1 MAGRV
6 NTKFVIIVS
15 TIVVVLV
22 GGLVLVAQRLSRDAQ
37 EFVAR
42 GEQYLAEGKY
52 DEAVETFQRAVNR
65 SESDPEVIRKYVNA
79 VEQKPADDHVEA
91 TNALQIAR
99 QWTLNIAQINP
110 DSEQTLKDYA
120 DLIQKFIDRTRTG
133 GGQHPFVQYTYQ
145 AALARL
151 EYNDQDKLA
160 RRYRAVYGL
169 LFLNAEQNEEDINR
183 VRDDIHWAYD
193 NYPDDAEVAYG
204 LARWKLFEADR
215 EDRPGGNATRAA
227 QLRDEA
233 VALMKG
239 LIDAE
244 PENPARKLEH
254 LQVLYQ
260 ATRSPDVDQDNP
272 FAAIKPQLDELERQL
287 LTKPEPF
294 EVVST
299 ATQFIKTVYA
309 EDMTVTG
316 DSEAAAGQSQNTN
329 SGVQRA
335 IALLRRAIEAHP
347 EDPRYKLMLGNELK
361 LINEFDQAKTLLED
375 VKGLSTQ
382 GDYLQVLLNYTL
394 KSSAEIEYADLLISL
409 AELSGSDAE
418 RQAMHA
424 EAGKIIDRMVSTGRG
439 EEPRIMLLK
448 GRLALA
454 QNKIREGLLSIDK
467 AADAYDAF
475 SREKAEAILLSARA
489 RAQQGDWGSA
499 AERYEQIL
507 KVNPKVPAV
516 RLTLAGIYI
525 RQRDFVK
532 AQDHLDAV
540 LLDDPANERA
550 MVAQASLHAA
560 QGDID
565 KAIQVYRGL
574 DLPNRPDLA
583 QGLAQLMIQAD
594 RKDQAV
600 AMLRQYFDAD
610 PTNLGILA
618 SLLSAE
624 DNAETRM
631 QLIAASRAAGGDAAT
646 LDRLVQQLDVTTSGD
661 VDKVISNLVE
671 SQTDDPFLRAISRAR
686 LYAQAGQT
694 DKARAELKIAAGLK
708 PDDKSVIDMQFAY
721 ALQDGDLA
729 LAQKLSDK
737 AVQMNLDEA
746 SGKFYL
752 AQLQAKKQDHA
763 AAVASLRAGLAEVP
777 INSEGWRMLGDM
789 HVAMSNDQDAV
800 TAYETALKQKP
811 DNLGAMRGLASI
823 RDRQGRH
830 DEALGMLRLA
840 QKQYPNHTGLR
851 ELYLGYEGRYGDKQS
866 ALKQRRELLQKQPD
880 NTDNERSLAM
890 LLAETGQTDTAVQM
904 IQGLIEKQGQTP
916 LNVVALASVHNAA
929 GDSAR
934 GVQVIKNYIASL
946 GNDAK
951 ASDHLLLARY
961 LFQAGDGP
969 GALTAYQQ
977 AIATESSQREA
988 TRELAALYFSR
999 GSYDRS
1005 VPLYRELHTAFPDED
1020 AVGLRLAD
1028 AMIRTEQ
1035 FDEAADVLDAVEGG
1049 ATEDALRALIAE
1061 SRGDNAEAVR
1071 LVNRAI
1077 EAEPG
1082 RAVYHYER
1090 AALRSR
1096 DPKNN
1101 AEVIQD
1107 LNTALSLDPDHLLS
1121 RRLLVGMYQRQGE
1134 RREALREL
1142 NTMVSRHPDFNEG
1155 RLNLIRM
1162 LVQDGDMTRAKTL
1175 ARAGLERSKPNDP
1188 TWHAVLGDLAMREN
1202 DVTGAI
1208 ASFKKVFEL
1217 SPNPGQLLKL
1227 TTIQIENGK
1236 AADAQALLRENADLV
1251 NPQPMLQAVMGR
1263 ALYATGKTDEA
1274 AQVFTRSAERCT
1286 NLDQFFAVASQIRQD
1301 YTLDET
1307 ASLLQG
1313 LSQPPS
1319 RAWLGLTLA
1328 RLEMADGRTDAAIDR
1343 LRALEPTLGAQDT
1356 AERLALDQVMAP
1368 ALHQAGR
1375 GSEALVY
1382 YQRLLEALPKNP
1394 SVLNNMA
1401 YLLGEDLDRPAE
1413 ALPLAQ
1419 RAAEVEPKN
1428 AQILDTLGWVQ
1439 FKLGQTDEAR
1449 RSLEASI
1456 AEEDLSANHLHLAEL
1471 LIKQGYRA
1479 EARRHLQTA
1488 IDLAEQSNETTILQ
1502 RARELLEQTDE
1513 LTEAS
1518 VTP

>member
-6 NTKFVIIVS
+6 NTKFVVIVS
-15 TIVVVLV
+15 AVVVVLV

-52 DEAVETFQRAVNR
+52 EEAVETFQRAVNR
-65 SESDPEVIRKYVNA
+65 SESDPQVIRKYVDA
-79 VEQKPADDHVEA
+79 VQQKPAADHVEA
-91 TNALQIAR
+91 TNALQLAR

-120 DLIQKFIDRTRTG
+120 DLIEMFIERTRTG

-151 EYNDQDKLA
+151 EYNAQDELA

-169 LFLNAEQNEEDINR
+169 LFLNSEQADDDINR
-183 VRDDIHWAYD
+183 VHDDIQWAYD
-193 NYPDDAEVAYG
+193 TFPGDAEVAYG
-204 LARWKLFEADR
+204 LARWKLFDAGR
-215 EDRPGGNATRAA
+215 EDRPGGDAARAK

-233 VALMKG
+233 VALMQG
-239 LIDAE
+239 LVDAE
-244 PENPARKLEH
+244 PENTNRKLEH

-260 ATRSPDVDQDNP
+260 ATRTPGVEEDDP
-272 FAAIKPQLDELERQL
+272 YAAIKPQLDALERQL
-287 LTKPEPF
+287 LDHPEPF

-299 ATQFIKTVYA
+299 AAQFIKTVYA
-309 EDMTVTG
+309 DDLAAEDDDV
-316 DSEAAAGQSQNTN
+316 ALAGVENPN
-329 SGVQRA
+329 VGVRRA
-335 IALLRRAIEAHP
+335 VALLRRAIEKHP
-347 EDPRYKLMLGNELK
+347 QDPRYKLMLGNELK
-361 LINEFDQAKTLLED
+361 LVNEFDQAKTYLEEI
-375 VKGLSTQ
+375 KGLSTQ
-382 GDYLQVLLNYTL
+382 GNYLDVLLNYTL

-409 AELSGSDAE
+409 AEQGATDEA
-418 RQAMHA
+418 RRAMHA
-424 EAGKIIDRMVSTGRG
+424 EAGKIVDRMIATGRG
-439 EEPRIMLLK
+439 EEPRILLLK

-454 QNKIREGLLSIDK
+454 QNKTREGLLSIDK

-532 AQDHLDAV
+532 AQDHLDAI
-540 LLDDPANERA
+540 LIDDPTHERA
-550 MVAQASLHAA
+550 ITTQASLYAA

-565 KAIQVYRGL
+565 KAIQTYRGL

-583 QGLAQLMIQAD
+583 QGLAQLMIQGD

-600 AMLRQYFDAD
+600 SMLKHYFDAA

-624 DNAETRM
+624 DSPDARM
-631 QLIAASRAAGGDAAT
+631 RLIEASRAAGGDAET
-646 LDRLVQQLDVTTSGD
+646 LDRLTRQLDAAATGD
-661 VDKVISNLVE
+661 VDKTIENLIGDV
-671 SQTDDPFLRAISRAR
+671 TDPFLRAINRAR
-686 LYAQAGQT
+686 LLAQAGENE
-694 DKARAELKIAAGLK
+694 KARAELKVAEGIK
-708 PDDKSVIDMQFAY
+708 PDDKSVIDMKFAY

-729 LAQKLSDK
+729 LAQKLADK
-737 AVQMNLDEA
+737 AVQLNLDEA
-746 SGKFYL
+746 SGKFYQ
-752 AQLQAKKQDHA
+752 AQVQAKKQDHA
-763 AAVASLRAGLAEVP
+763 AAIASLRAGLAEVP

-789 HVAMSNDQDAV
+789 HVAISNDQDAV
-800 TAYETALKQKP
+800 TAYETALRQKP
-811 DNLGAMRGLASI
+811 DNLGAMRGLAAI

-840 QKQYPNHTGLR
+840 QKQYPAHTGLR
-851 ELYLGYEGRYGDKQS
+851 ELYLGYEGRYGDKQA
-866 ALKQRRELLQKQPD
+866 ALKQRRELMEKQPQ
-880 NTDNERSLAM
+880 NTDNERALAM
-890 LLAETGQTDTAVQM
+890 LMAETGQTDAAIQI
-904 IQGLIEKQGQTP
+904 IQGLIDKQGQTP
-916 LNVVALASVHNAA
+916 PNVVALASVYSAA
-929 GDSAR
+929 DDSVR
-934 GVQVIKNYIASL
+934 GTQVIKNYIASL
-946 GNDAK
+946 GTDVK

-961 LFQAGDGP
+961 LFQSGDGP

-977 AIATESSQREA
+977 AIAAESPQREA

-999 GSYDRS
+999 GSYDRA
-1005 VPLYRELHTAFPDED
+1005 VPLYRELHTTFPDED

-1035 FDEAADVLDAVEGG
+1035 FEDAAKVLDGVEGG
-1049 ATEDALRALIAE
+1049 ATEDALRALVAE

-1082 RAVYHYER
+1082 RAVFHYER
-1090 AALRSR
+1090 AALKSA
-1096 DPKNN
+1096 DPKLN

-1107 LNTALSLDPDHLLS
+1107 LNTALGLDPDHLLS

-1142 NTMVSRHPDFNEG
+1142 NTMVTRHPAYNEG
-1155 RLNLIRM
+1155 RMNLIRV
-1162 LVQDGDMTRAKTL
+1162 LVQDGDMTRAKSL
-1175 ARAGLERSKPNDP
+1175 ARAGLEQSKDDDP
-1188 TWHAVLGDLAMREN
+1188 TWHAVLGDLALREN
-1202 DVTGAI
+1202 DTAAAI

-1236 AADAQALLRENADLV
+1236 AADAQALLREHADLV

-1274 AQVFTRSAERCT
+1274 AQVFARSAERCT
-1286 NLDQFFAVASQIRQD
+1286 SLDQFFAVASQVRQD

-1313 LSQPPS
+1313 LSQQPS
-1319 RAWLGLTLA
+1319 RAWLDLTLA
-1328 RLEMADGRTDAAIDR
+1328 RLEMTDGRTDSVIDR
-1343 LRALEPTLGAQDT
+1343 LKALEPTLGAQDT
-1356 AERLALDQVMAP
+1356 AERQALDQVMAP

-1375 GSEALVY
+1375 ASEALVY
-1382 YQRLLEALPKNP
+1382 YQRLIEAMPKNA

-1401 YLLGEDLDRPAE
+1401 YLLGEDLNRPAE

-1419 RAAEVEPKN
+1419 RAVEVEPKN
-1428 AQILDTLGWVQ
+1428 AQVLDTLGWVQ
-1439 FKLGQTDEAR
+1439 FKLGQIDDAR

-1456 AEEDLSANHLHLAEL
+1456 AEEDLGANHLHLAEL

-1479 EARRHLQTA
+1479 EANRHLQTA
-1488 IDLAEQSNETTILQ
+1488 IDLAEQSKETQVLQ
-1502 RARELLEQTDE
+1502 RARELLEQSEE
-1513 LTEAS
+1513 LTEAA

>member
-1 MAGRV
+1 MAARV
-6 NTKFVIIVS
+6 NTKFVFVVCAV
-15 TIVVVLV
+15 VVVLV
-22 GGLVLVAQRLSRDAQ
+22 GGLAIFAYRATRDAQ
-37 EFVAR
+37 EFVDR
-42 GEQYLAEGKY
+42 GEQYLAEGKFE
-52 DEAVETFQRAVNR
+52 EAVETLQRAVNR
-65 SESDPEVIRKYVNA
+65 SESDPEIIRKYVNA
-79 VEQKPADDHVEA
+79 VQQKPAADHVEA

-99 QWTLNIAQINP
+99 QWMLNIAQINP

-120 DLIQKFIDRTRTG
+120 DLIDQFVDRIRIN

-151 EYNDQDKLA
+151 EYNAEDKLA

-169 LFLNAEQNEEDINR
+169 LFLNTEQADEDINR

-193 NYPDDAEVAYG
+193 TFPDDAEVAYG
-204 LARWKLFEADR
+204 LARWKLFEAGR
-215 EDRPGGNATRAA
+215 EDRPGGDFARAK

-233 VALMKG
+233 VALMEG
-239 LIDAE
+239 LVDAD
-244 PENPARKLEH
+244 PDNTKRKLEH

-260 ATRSPDVDQDNP
+260 ATRTADVEEDDP
-272 FAAIKPQLDELERQL
+272 YAAIKPQLDTLEQQL
-287 LTKPEPF
+287 LVKPEPF
-294 EVVST
+294 EVVS
-299 ATQFIKTVYA
+299 AAVQFIKTVYA
-309 EDMTVTG
+309 ADLADEDASSGAGIDNPNIGVRRAVT
-316 DSEAAAGQSQNTN
+316 
-329 SGVQRA
+329 
-335 IALLRRAIEAHP
+335 LLHRAIEEHP

-361 LINEFDQAKTLLED
+361 LVNEFDQAKTYLEE

-382 GDYLQVLLNYTL
+382 GNYLDVLLNYTL

-409 AELSGSDAE
+409 AEQSETEEG
-418 RQAMHA
+418 RKAMHA
-424 EAGKIIDRMVSTGRG
+424 EAGKIIDRVISTGRG
-439 EEPRIMLLK
+439 EEPRILLLK

-489 RAQQGDWGSA
+489 RAQQGDWGAA

-507 KVNPKVPAV
+507 KVNPNVPAV
-516 RLTLAGIYI
+516 RLTLAGIYT
-525 RQRDFVK
+525 RQRDFIK
-532 AQDHLDAV
+532 AQDHLDAILV
-540 LLDDPANERA
+540 NDPTNERA
-550 MVAQASLHAA
+550 LIAQASLHAA
-560 QGDID
+560 EDDIEM
-565 KAIQVYRGL
+565 AIQTYRSL

-600 AMLRQYFDAD
+600 AMLKHYFDAD

-618 SLLSAE
+618 TLLSAADSPE
-624 DNAETRM
+624 SRM
-631 QLIAASRAAGGDAAT
+631 QLIATSRAAGGDPDT
-646 LDRLVQQLDVTTSGD
+646 LDRLVQQLDATATGD
-661 VDKVISNLVE
+661 LDTMIEDLVDR
-671 SQTDDPFLRAISRAR
+671 QTDDPFLRAISSAR
-686 LYAQAGQT
+686 LYAQAGET
-694 DKARAELKIAAGLK
+694 DKAREALSAAAKIN
-708 PDDKSVIDMQFAY
+708 PDHKTVIDMQFAY
-721 ALQDGDLA
+721 ALQDSDLT
-729 LAQKLSDK
+729 LAQKLADR

-746 SGKFYL
+746 SGKFYQ
-752 AQLQAKKQDHA
+752 AQVQAKRQDYA
-763 AAVASLRAGLAEVP
+763 AAISSLRTGLADVP

-789 HVAMSNDQDAV
+789 HVASSNDQDAV

-830 DEALGMLRLA
+830 DEALNMLRLA
-840 QKQYPNHTGLR
+840 QKQYPNHAGLR
-851 ELYLGYEGRYGDKQS
+851 ELYLNYEGRYGDKQA
-866 ALKQRRELLQKQPD
+866 ALKQRRELMAKQPE
-880 NTDNERSLAM
+880 NTDNERALAM
-890 LLAETGQTDTAVQM
+890 LLAETGQTDTAIEM

-916 LNVVALASVHNAA
+916 LNVVALASVHKAA
-929 GDSAR
+929 GDAAR
-934 GVQVIKNYIASL
+934 GAQVIKGYVASL
-946 GNDAK
+946 GSDVK

-969 GALTAYQQ
+969 GALTSYQQ
-977 AIATESSQREA
+977 AIAVESPQREA

-999 GSYDRS
+999 GAYDRAA
-1005 VPLYRELHTAFPDED
+1005 PLYRELHEVFPDED
-1020 AVGLRLAD
+1020 AIGLRLAD
-1028 AMIRTEQ
+1028 AMIRTEK
-1035 FDEAADVLDAVEGG
+1035 FEEAAQVLDGVDGG
-1049 ATEDALRALIAE
+1049 ATEDALRALVAE

-1082 RAVYHYER
+1082 RAVFHYER

-1096 DPKNN
+1096 DPKLNE
-1101 AEVIQD
+1101 EVIQD

-1142 NTMVSRHPDFNEG
+1142 NTMVTRHASYNEG
-1155 RLNLIRM
+1155 RLMLIRM
-1162 LVQDGDMTRAKTL
+1162 LVQDGDMTRAKSL
-1175 ARAGLERSKPNDP
+1175 AREGLQQSKDNDP

-1202 DVTGAI
+1202 DTAAAI
-1208 ASFKKVFEL
+1208 ASFKKVFEI
-1217 SPNPGQLLKL
+1217 SPEPGQLLKL
-1227 TTIQIENGK
+1227 TTIQIENGR

-1251 NPQPMLQAVMGR
+1251 NPQPLLQAVMGR

-1274 AQVFTRSAERCT
+1274 AQVFARSAERCS
-1286 NLDQFFAVASQIRQD
+1286 NLDQFFGVASQIRKD

-1313 LSQPPS
+1313 LSQTPS
-1319 RAWLGLTLA
+1319 RLWLDLTLA
-1328 RLEMADGRTDAAIDR
+1328 RLELSDGRTDAVINR
-1343 LRALEPTLGAQDT
+1343 IRALEPSLGAQDT
-1356 AERLALDQVMAP
+1356 AERQALDEVMAP

-1375 GSEALVY
+1375 ASEALVY
-1382 YQRLLEALPKNP
+1382 YQRLIEALPGNA

-1401 YLLGEDLDRPAE
+1401 YLLGEDLNRPAE
-1413 ALPLAQ
+1413 ALPLAK
-1419 RAAEVEPKN
+1419 RAAEAEPKN
-1428 AQILDTLGWVQ
+1428 AQVLDTLGWVQ
-1439 FKLGQTDEAR
+1439 FKVGQTDEAR

-1456 AEEDLSANHLHLAEL
+1456 AAEDLSANHLHLAEL

-1479 EARRHLQTA
+1479 EANRHLQTA
-1488 IDLAEQSNETTILQ
+1488 IDLAEQNNETQILQ

-1513 LTEAS
+1513 LTEAA

>member
-6 NTKFVIIVS
+6 NTKFVIILSSV
-15 TIVVVLV
+15 VVVLV
-22 GGLVLVAQRLSRDAQ
+22 GGMVLVAQRLSRDAQ
-37 EFVAR
+37 EFVVRA
-42 GEQYLAEGKY
+42 EQYLAEGKY
-52 DEAVETFQRAVNR
+52 EEAVEAFQRAVGR
-65 SESDPEVIRKYVNA
+65 SESDPQVIRKYIGA
-79 VEQKPADDHVEA
+79 VELKPAADHVEA
-91 TNALQIAR
+91 GNAMQIAR

-110 DSEQTLKDYA
+110 DEEQTLKDYA
-120 DLIQKFIDRTRTG
+120 DLIDKFIDRTRTG

-145 AALARL
+145 AALSRL
-151 EYNDQDKLA
+151 EYNAQDKLA

-169 LFLNAEQNEEDINR
+169 LFLNAEQAEDDINR

-193 NYPDDAEVAYG
+193 TFPDDAEVAYG
-204 LARWKLFEADR
+204 LARWKLFEAGR
-215 EDRPGGNATRAA
+215 EDRPGGDTAKAQ

-233 VALMKG
+233 VALMQG
-239 LIDAE
+239 LVDAE
-244 PENPARKLEH
+244 PDSTTRKLEH

-260 ATRSPDVDQDNP
+260 ATRKPGIEEDDPYS
-272 FAAIKPQLDELERQL
+272 AIKPQLDALEQQL
-287 LTKPEPF
+287 LADPKPF

-299 ATQFIKTVYA
+299 AAQFIKTVYA
-309 EDMTVTG
+309 EDLAAEEDGTGGAGVDNPDVGVRRAVT
-316 DSEAAAGQSQNTN
+316 
-329 SGVQRA
+329 
-335 IALLRRAIEAHP
+335 LLRRAIQEHP
-347 EDPRYKLMLGNELK
+347 DDARYKLMLGNELK
-361 LINEFDQAKTLLED
+361 LVNEFDQAKTYLEE

-382 GDYLQVLLNYTL
+382 GDYLDVLLNYTL
-394 KSSAEIEYADLLISL
+394 KTSAEIEYADLLISL
-409 AELSGSDAE
+409 AEQSETDEA
-418 RQAMHA
+418 RKAMYA
-424 EAGKIIDRMVSTGRG
+424 EAGKIIDRVISTGRG
-439 EEPRIMLLK
+439 EEPRILLLK

-454 QNKIREGLLSIDK
+454 QNKTREGLLSIDK

-532 AQDHLDAV
+532 AQDHLDAILV
-540 LLDDPANERA
+540 DDPANERA
-550 MVAQASLHAA
+550 MVTQAALYAA
-560 QGDID
+560 QDDID
-565 KAIQVYRGL
+565 QAIQIYRGL

-600 AMLRQYFDAD
+600 TMLKHYFDAD

-618 SLLSAE
+618 TLLSAE
-624 DNAETRM
+624 ENPESRM
-631 QLIAASRAAGGDAAT
+631 GLIAASRAAGGDAET
-646 LDRLVQQLDVTTSGD
+646 LDRLVRQLDASASGD
-661 VDKVISNLVE
+661 VDKTIENLVGGV
-671 SQTDDPFLRAISRAR
+671 TDPFLRAINTAR
-686 LYAQAGQT
+686 LYAQAG
-694 DKARAELKIAAGLK
+694 DNEKARAELKVAEGIK
-708 PDDKSVIDMQFAY
+708 PDEKAVIDMKFAY

-729 LAQKLSDK
+729 LAQKLADK
-737 AVQMNLDEA
+737 AVQLNLDEA
-746 SGKFYL
+746 AGKFYQ
-752 AQLQAKKQDHA
+752 AQVQAKKQDHA
-763 AAVASLRAGLAEVP
+763 AAIASLRAGLADVP

-789 HVAMSNDQDAV
+789 HVANSNDQDAV
-800 TAYETALKQKP
+800 AAYETALKQKP

-840 QKQYPNHTGLR
+840 QKQYPTHAGLR
-851 ELYLGYEGRYGDKQS
+851 ELYLSYEGRYGDKQA
-866 ALKQRRELLQKQPD
+866 ALKQRRELMAKEPE
-880 NTDNERSLAM
+880 NIDNERALAM
-890 LLAETGQTDTAVQM
+890 LLAETGQTDTAIQM
-904 IQGLIEKQGQTP
+904 IQSLIQKQGQTP
-916 LNVVALASVHNAA
+916 PNIVALASVHSAA
-929 GDSAR
+929 GDAAQ
-934 GVQVIKNYIASL
+934 GTQVIKAYIASL
-946 GNDAK
+946 GTGVK
-951 ASDHLLLARY
+951 ASDHLMLARY
-961 LFQAGDGP
+961 LFQAEDGP

-977 AIATESSQREA
+977 AIAVESPQREA

-999 GSYDRS
+999 GSYDRA
-1005 VPLYRELHTAFPDED
+1005 VPLYRELFTSFPDED
-1020 AVGLRLAD
+1020 VVGLRLAD

-1035 FDEAADVLDAVEGG
+1035 FEDAAQVLDAVEGG

-1096 DPKNN
+1096 DPKLN
-1101 AEVIQD
+1101 AEVIKD
-1107 LNTALSLDPDHLLS
+1107 LNSALGLDPDHLLS

-1142 NTMVSRHPDFNEG
+1142 NTMVTRHPGYNEG
-1155 RLNLIRM
+1155 RLNLIRVM
-1162 LVQDGDMTRAKTL
+1162 VQDGDMTRAKTL
-1175 ARAGLERSKPNDP
+1175 ARAGLEQSKDNDP
-1188 TWHAVLGDLAMREN
+1188 TWHAVLGDLAMREEN
-1202 DVTGAI
+1202 TAAAI
-1208 ASFKKVFEL
+1208 ASFKKVFDL

-1227 TTIQIENGK
+1227 TTIQIENGR

-1274 AQVFTRSAERCT
+1274 AQVFARSAERCT
-1286 NLDQFFAVASQIRQD
+1286 SLDQFFAVASQVRKD

-1319 RAWLGLTLA
+1319 RAWLNLTLA
-1328 RLEMADGRTDAAIDR
+1328 RLEMADGRTDAVIGR
-1343 LRALEPTLGAQDT
+1343 LKALEPSLGAQDT
-1356 AERLALDQVMAP
+1356 AERQALDQVMAP

-1375 GSEALVY
+1375 ASEALVY
-1382 YQRLLEALPKNP
+1382 YQRLIEAMPDNA

-1419 RAAEVEPKN
+1419 RAAEAEPKN
-1428 AQILDTLGWVQ
+1428 AQVLDTLGWVQ
-1439 FKLGQTDEAR
+1439 FKLGQIDEAR

-1456 AEEDLSANHLHLAEL
+1456 AEEDLGANHLHLAEL

-1479 EARRHLQTA
+1479 EADRHLQTA
-1488 IDLAEQSNETTILQ
+1488 IDLAEQSKEAPILQ
-1502 RARELLEQTDE
+1502 RARELLKQTDE
-1513 LTEAS
+1513 LTEAA